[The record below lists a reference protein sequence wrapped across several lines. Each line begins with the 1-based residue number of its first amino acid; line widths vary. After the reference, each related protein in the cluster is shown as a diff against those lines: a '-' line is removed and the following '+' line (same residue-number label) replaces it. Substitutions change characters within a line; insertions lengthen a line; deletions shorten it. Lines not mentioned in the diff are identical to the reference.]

1 MGRTAQCLKTAR
13 GGLFTISFFSFLSF
27 FNFLSHYRQKIC
39 KRETNGLL
47 REPFPAP
54 GQQYIGVFFRPPI
67 YHKLKKSVGRQ
78 SVRVIHDGG
87 SMAEVQLFGLLL
99 IVMRCHQGSR
109 RLMFSA
115 IELGQLF
122 FRFICFP
129 RRTAADRKIPVI
141 CEYG

>member
-1 MGRTAQCLKTAR
+1 
-13 GGLFTISFFSFLSF
+13 
-27 FNFLSHYRQKIC
+27 
-39 KRETNGLL
+39 
-47 REPFPAP
+47 
-54 GQQYIGVFFRPPI
+54 
-67 YHKLKKSVGRQ
+67 
-78 SVRVIHDGG
+78 VIHDGG

-141 CEYG
+141 CEYGPIIFTGTCYFRSVFCWCQSLLSRDREGCFHSLLALIAREDVNKF